1 MSLVEARPEERLLL
15 DGVEVEAVG
24 GSAKRAFDVV
34 VASLLL
40 IFFLPFMVVVVL
52 AIYSSGPGPAMFGH
66 SRIGQG
72 GRPFRCLKFRS
83 MVPDADR
90 VLAHLL
96 ENDEGARREWE
107 TTQKLR
113 NDPRITKIGRI
124 LRRSSLDELPQLV
137 NVIRGEMSL
146 IGPRPIVRSE
156 ASHYGDR
163 IKYYLSA
170 RPGITGLW
178 QVSGRTNCDYSTRVK
193 HDSNYCSNWS
203 WRLDM
208 TILAKTAV
216 VVFKFDE
223 AA

>member
-1 MSLVEARPEERLLL
+1 MSLMEARPEEALVLE
-15 DGVEVEAVG
+15 GVEVQAVG
-24 GSAKRAFDVV
+24 GSAKRVFDVV

-40 IFFLPFMVVVVL
+40 VFFLPFMGVVAL
-52 AIYSSGPGPAMFGH
+52 AIYVSGPGPATFGH

-90 VLAHLL
+90 VLGHLL
-96 ENDEGARREWE
+96 ESDEEARREWE

-113 NDPRITKIGRI
+113 NDPRITGIGRV
-124 LRRSSLDELPQLV
+124 LRRSSLDELPQLF

-156 ASHYGDR
+156 ASHYGER
-163 IKYYLSA
+163 LKYYLSA

-178 QVSGRTNCDYSTRVK
+178 QVSGRSNCDYGTRVK
-193 HDSNYCSNWS
+193 HDTNYCSNWS
-203 WRLDM
+203 WRMDM
-208 TILAKTAV
+208 SILIRTAV
-216 VVFKFDE
+216 VVFKFDD